1 MKRTFLL
8 LARLSLFLGCLL
20 FCWSNVASAAL
31 VAYYPFNGSAND
43 LINANNGTLHGATLS
58 TDRYN
63 NPNKSYAF
71 IDTNHD
77 YIDAPNPS
85 SLGISNA
92 ITIAAWVFIGTYRD
106 TNFQTVQKNG
116 TTQLHAFA
124 MPILGNAGLYYQGE
138 LQAHKFG
145 LELTLNGSFKSG
157 IWSATTLS
165 AGTWNHLAATYDSSS
180 GTAKLYLNGRPDRTI
195 TGLAGPIQQNNNL
208 LNIGR
213 FGGENRDYF
222 NGKLYDIRIYNE
234 ALSANQVQNL
244 VTKSLPGN
252 MILLLLD

>member
-1 MKRTFLL
+1 MKIKLSIFLV
-8 LARLSLFLGCLL
+8 SLL
-20 FCWSNVASAAL
+20 FWWSNVASAAL
-31 VAYYPFNGSAND
+31 VAYYPFNGNAND
-43 LINANNGTLHGATLS
+43 LINGNNGTIYGATLS

-63 NPNKSYAF
+63 HPNSSYAF
-71 IDTNHD
+71 IDTDHD
-77 YIDAPNPS
+77 YINAPNPS

-106 TNFQTVQKNG
+106 TNFQTVQKDG
-116 TTQLHAFA
+116 TSQLHAFA
-124 MPILGNAGLYYQGE
+124 MPILGNDGVYYQGA

-145 LELTLNGSFKSG
+145 LELTLNGVFKSG
-157 IWSATTLS
+157 MWSTTQLS

-180 GTAKLYLNGRPDRTI
+180 GTAKLYLNGRPDKTV
-195 TGLAGPIQQNNNL
+195 TGLTGAIQQNDKL

-234 ALSANQVQNL
+234 ALSDSQVLNL
-244 VTKSLPGN
+244 VTKFAPGN
-252 MILLLLD
+252 IMLMLLD